1 MNFYKNWAETIRNDL
16 DDSGYIKDFLNCE
29 NDTVDCL
36 LNGEKDEV
44 VFAIQVLLSVPMER
58 FIFAID
64 HDYDFASKDVFQY
77 SKLEDATVTLCNL
90 LEYEYPTLNFMD
102 AGSKLAHAQNEYAC
116 IKYGENHI
124 KLANALSLVKIEK
137 FLGRKMCEASITS
150 LGSISTA
157 MSSRDRDELINRL
170 AIRNSFVKALIFYAK
185 NGNVEYKT
193 LVSKVL
199 SGQTIIRRKHNVEII
214 VTRILENHPICK
226 NIRW

>member
-1 MNFYKNWAETIRNDL
+1 MNFYQNWAETIRNGL
-16 DDSGYIKDFLNCE
+16 DDSEYIKKFLDYE
-29 NDTVDCL
+29 SDAVDCL
-36 LNGEKDEV
+36 INGGKEDV
-44 VFAIQVLLSVPMER
+44 IFAIQVLLSVPMER
-58 FIFAID
+58 FVFAID
-64 HDYDFASKDVFQY
+64 HDYNFASKDVFQY

-90 LEYEYPTLNFMD
+90 LEYEYPTLNFID

-137 FLGRKMCEASITS
+137 FSNRKMCEASITS
-150 LGSISTA
+150 LGSITTS
-157 MSSRDRDELINRL
+157 MSSPDRDELIKRL
-170 AIRNSFVKALIFYAK
+170 AIRNAFVKAMIFFAK
-185 NGNVEYKT
+185 KGNAEYKT

-214 VTRILENHPICK
+214 VNRILENNPVCK

>member
-1 MNFYKNWAETIRNDL
+1 MNFYQNWAETIRNGL
-16 DDSGYIKDFLNCE
+16 DDSEYIKIFLDCQ
-29 NDTVDCL
+29 NDAVDCL
-36 LNGEKDEV
+36 VYGEKEDV
-44 VFAIQVLLSVPMER
+44 VFAIQVLLSVPVER
-58 FIFAID
+58 FVFAID

-77 SKLEDATVTLCNL
+77 SKFEDATVTLCNL
-90 LEYEYPTLNFMD
+90 LEYEYPTLNFID

-137 FLGRKMCEASITS
+137 FSSRKMCEASITS
-150 LGSISTA
+150 LGSITTA
-157 MSSRDRDELINRL
+157 MSNPDRDELIKRL
-170 AIRNSFVKALIFYAK
+170 AIRNSFVKALIFHAK

-214 VTRILENHPICK
+214 VNRILEKHPICK